1 MKNELIAKRLQ
12 LALSNANMKQQDLVE
27 KSGVGKSSISQYIN
41 GSHSPSNIN
50 AGKIAK
56 VLDVEPLWLMGFDV
70 EMKKNFSKEEGS
82 KDAEFIKKFSLL
94 TLRDKNIVLNLID
107 SMIYKE
113 ESGDS

>member
-1 MKNELIAKRLQ
+1 
-12 LALSNANMKQQDLVE
+12 
-27 KSGVGKSSISQYIN
+27 
-41 GSHSPSNIN
+41 
-50 AGKIAK
+50 
-56 VLDVEPLWLMGFDV
+56 MGFDV